1 MTGGAGG
8 SAGPSSAEAGA
19 YGSSL
24 GQDNSGWAVNFS
36 GLQSAASSQD
46 KSSGGGLSGLAGSVP
61 WYVWAAAAAGVV
73 LWRFK
78 KSRR

>member
-8 SAGPSSAEAGA
+8 SAGPSSATAGA
-19 YGSSL
+19 YGS
-24 GQDNSGWAVNFS
+24 GQDSSGWNVNFS
-36 GLQSAASSQD
+36 GLQSATNAQD
-46 KSSGGGLSGLAGSVP
+46 KSTGAGLSGIGGSVP